1 MFKYISWFVATVAI
15 SYGVFLTYYIYKVPD
30 MPRLDQDLW
39 WGKEPRPKEEDT
51 SIRPFKIEF
60 NDTVI
65 IDLKQRIKNRRPL
78 TRPLDGIQSEYGIN
92 TIYLENL
99 LTYWAEKYDFKKRA
113 ELLNRFPHYKTK
125 IQGLDIQFIRVKPSV
140 KNVKVLPLLMLHGW
154 PSSSKEFD
162 KIIPILTTPKY
173 GYNFVFEVIAADLP
187 GFGFSE
193 GTSKPGLNP
202 VQIGIMMRN
211 LMKRLGFNKFY
222 VHAGDWGSQAATHMV
237 TIFPDE
243 VTGFHTN
250 MPLSA
255 SLKSGIKILL
265 GSLAPSL
272 TGDHYHRLYPLSQ
285 LLYLVRESGY
295 FHLMATKPDTLGVS
309 LTDSPTGLAAY
320 LTEKMAVGT
329 NRYQLDT
336 LHGGLESLEL
346 DDVLDTVTIQ
356 WVNNCAV
363 TSMRVY
369 AEDYFASSPEVHELH
384 KIPTKVPT
392 AAIKLKYEIMWQPDW
407 VLRDKFPN
415 LVRSTTLDF
424 GGHYAALEVPKE
436 LAADVFAAGA
446 EFQKFHEANGK
457 M

>member
-60 NDTVI
+60 NDT
-65 IDLKQRIKNRRPL
+65 
-78 TRPLDGIQSEYGIN
+78 
-92 TIYLENL
+92 
-99 LTYWAEKYDFKKRA
+99 
-113 ELLNRFPHYKTK
+113 
-125 IQGLDIQFIRVKPSV
+125 
-140 KNVKVLPLLMLHGW
+140 
-154 PSSSKEFD
+154 
-162 KIIPILTTPKY
+162 
-173 GYNFVFEVIAADLP
+173 
-187 GFGFSE
+187 